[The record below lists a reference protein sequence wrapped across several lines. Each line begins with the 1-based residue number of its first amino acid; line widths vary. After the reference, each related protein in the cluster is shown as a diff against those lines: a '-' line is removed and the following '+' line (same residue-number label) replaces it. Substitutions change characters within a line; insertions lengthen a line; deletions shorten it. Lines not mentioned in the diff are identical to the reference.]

1 LKHPGQVGIT
11 LAIEDGPVYNYPPP
25 PYNHYRGYSED
36 GDHYSNSM
44 PPIHGTRP
52 NPPPSGSSYRYQH
65 PMVPSTLPPPVTS
78 NPSFFPPQYPGRGQV
93 PQNYINLP
101 PRKSAGQNSAP
112 NFGMGLGAGAL
123 AAGTVIFG
131 ETLLP
136 GPSFSAGLNGA
147 SLSVSNNAPF

>member
-1 LKHPGQVGIT
+1 
-11 LAIEDGPVYNYPPP
+11 
-25 PYNHYRGYSED
+25 
-36 GDHYSNSM
+36 
-44 PPIHGTRP
+44 
-52 NPPPSGSSYRYQH
+52 
-65 PMVPSTLPPPVTS
+65 MVPSTLPPPATS

-101 PRKSAGQNSAP
+101 PRKSAGQNNAP

-131 ETLLP
+131 ETLMP